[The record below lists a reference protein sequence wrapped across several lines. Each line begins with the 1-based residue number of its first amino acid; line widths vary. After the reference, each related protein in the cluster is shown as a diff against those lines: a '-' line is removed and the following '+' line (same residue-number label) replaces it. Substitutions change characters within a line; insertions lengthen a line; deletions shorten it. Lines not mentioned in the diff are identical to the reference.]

1 MRRNQNG
8 AAPIKFISIQW
19 SALNRSFY
27 LFFRRKINHNMNP
40 SSPRPPSVS
49 PSAFCLCYPCY
60 RRNSI
65 IVNRIVSSSTLNRIS
80 RRRLPFS
87 CARVCVYRVLITGFF
102 FALRNRISENE
113 KSADRLT
120 FFCFFFV
127 LFFFGGGYGINRI
140 QSKVN
145 GSERR
150 RRKTKRSAGEF
161 WGGGQVRGRG
171 H

>member
-87 CARVCVYRVLITGFF
+87 CARVCVYRVLITGCFF
-102 FALRNRISENE
+102 FALANRISENE
-113 KSADRLT
+113 KPADRLT
-120 FFCFFFV
+120 FFC
-127 LFFFGGGYGINRI
+127 FFFGGGYGINRI

-150 RRKTKRSAGEF
+150 RRKTKRSAG
-161 WGGGQVRGRG
+161 
-171 H
+171 